1 MTEDGR
7 TILKHE
13 KFIEE
18 LLDEARVLDLPYKEL
33 EVDLD
38 LANSV
43 SQKVLVY
50 IELVNTIELLEEG
63 TLA

>member
-7 TILKHE
+7 PILKHE
-13 KFIEE
+13 KFIQE
-18 LLDEARVLDLPYKEL
+18 LLDEAGILNLPQKEL

-43 SQKVLVY
+43 GQKVLVY